1 MTEDHLIG
9 GVEQRSITIVDYDS
23 IWPRVYE
30 AHRARLAKALD
41 AAFVRIEHIGS
52 TAVPGLATKA
62 IVDIQLSIT
71 DPNDESVYLPR
82 LEAAGYE
89 LRVRERDHRMMRT
102 PTLDVHVH
110 ICRIG
115 SDWERRHLLFRD
127 FLRARGE
134 ERERYASL
142 KRELAEQDWSDMN
155 AYAHAKGDFINAATA
170 RAEVWAWDSR
180 WSPP

>member
-1 MTEDHLIG
+1 M
-9 GVEQRSITIVDYDS
+9 
-23 IWPRVYE
+23 
-30 AHRARLAKALD
+30 
-41 AAFVRIEHIGS
+41 
-52 TAVPGLATKA
+52 PGLATKA
-62 IVDIQLSIT
+62 IVDIQLRQSIT